1 MSWTIFCLIIVAIS
15 LIQSAVIFAQDDEKN
30 VYSKRYDNLDVETIF
45 RSSRLLNNYVDCLLD
60 KKPCPPEGKELK
72 RILPQALKSK
82 CSRCTKIQK
91 AKALDVI
98 SRLYYQHPS
107 IYLSLAERYDP
118 TGEYTRNF
126 EEWHEQS
133 HLDKPSSQFSTNEV
147 PQQSRIPSTWI
158 TKTTKRIT
166 LPPQTTTTRQ
176 TLRTLPTTSRLKIL
190 TTERPIVIPVIPT
203 TQRSILPPQTLFT
216 NEPRTTTARS
226 IDSSTLGVIPIERKV
241 EQLPIPNLSK
251 QLQPPAIQQFAPP
264 VQRFGTPDNQ
274 QFAPQNQQV
283 PQFVNLPQ
291 AQPIPQF
298 INQQAL
304 PQQPIIQTIPS
315 TTSTDLPRVIITDPT
330 TSSFRPI
337 QQSTGNNVPSSG
349 INAFTSVSTDGAF
362 QTFPTAQI
370 PLQGPPAPSVQVQ
383 ITSISSNPVQQVP
396 TFANFQPSFIAP
408 TFGTPQAQN
417 INNNVPSQPVSQI
430 DPNFIDNFFVPR
442 GGLIRRS
449 VDQILDTTRGF
460 MRAIFRIY

>member
-1 MSWTIFCLIIVAIS
+1 MSWTIFSLIIFAIS
-15 LIQSAVIFAQDDEKN
+15 VIQAAVIQAQDDERN
-30 VYSKRYDNLDVETIF
+30 VYSKRYDNIDVETIF

-60 KKPCPPEGKELK
+60 RKPCPPEGKELK
-72 RILPQALKSK
+72 RVLPQALKSK

-126 EEWHEQS
+126 EEWHEQT
-133 HLDKPSSQFSTNEV
+133 HLDKPGVQFQSDEL
-147 PQQSRIPSTWI
+147 PQKSRIPSTWI
-158 TKTTKRIT
+158 TKTTTTPRPT
-166 LPPQTTTTRQ
+166 TQTTTTTRQ
-176 TLRTLPTTSRLKIL
+176 TLRTLPTTSRLRVL
-190 TTERPIVIPVIPT
+190 TTERPIVIPS
-203 TQRSILPPQTLFT
+203 TQRPTLPPQTKST
-216 NEPRTTTARS
+216 TTTTARS

-241 EQLPIPNLSK
+241 AQLPIPPLNQ
-251 QLQPPAIQQFAPP
+251 QLEPPAIQPFEPA
-264 VQRFGTPDNQ
+264 VNLRFSAPDNQ
-274 QFAPQNQQV
+274 QFTPQNQQV
-283 PQFVNLPQ
+283 PQVVNLPQ
-291 AQPIPQF
+291 TINQQIPQF

-315 TTSTDLPRVIITDPT
+315 TTSTELPRVIITDPT
-330 TSSFRPI
+330 TSSFRPLP
-337 QQSTGNNVPSSG
+337 QSTGNNVPNTG
-349 INAFTSVSTDGAF
+349 INAFSSVATEGTF
-362 QTFPTAQI
+362 QTFPTAQV
-370 PLQGPPAPSVQVQ
+370 PLSNPPASPSIQLQ
-383 ITSISSNPVQQVP
+383 ITSISSNNVQQVP
-396 TFANFQPSFIAP
+396 SFGNFQPPFLTP
-408 TFGTPQAQN
+408 TFGSPQGQN
-417 INNNVPSQPVSQI
+417 INNNVPAQPVSQI